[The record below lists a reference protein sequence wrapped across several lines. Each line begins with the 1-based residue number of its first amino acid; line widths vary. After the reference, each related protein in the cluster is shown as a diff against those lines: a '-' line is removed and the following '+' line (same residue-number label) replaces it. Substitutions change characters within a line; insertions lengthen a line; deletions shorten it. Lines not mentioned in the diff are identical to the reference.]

1 MEVSVTS
8 FRDDPSTLMS
18 DKKRRIFKKNFQE
31 KSFHSNTL
39 NEVSG
44 LSVLSD
50 SDCEALTDDVIN
62 YDPDFDLCAGR
73 KEIVRLHTEPVFKVC
88 VVLL

>member
-1 MEVSVTS
+1 LQYKS
-8 FRDDPSTLMS
+8 
-18 DKKRRIFKKNFQE
+18 KKLVLSCGLKCIFFQD

-44 LSVLSD
+44 LSLLSD

-73 KEIVRLHTEPVFKVC
+73 KEIIRLHTEPVFKVQSN
-88 VVLL
+88 LS